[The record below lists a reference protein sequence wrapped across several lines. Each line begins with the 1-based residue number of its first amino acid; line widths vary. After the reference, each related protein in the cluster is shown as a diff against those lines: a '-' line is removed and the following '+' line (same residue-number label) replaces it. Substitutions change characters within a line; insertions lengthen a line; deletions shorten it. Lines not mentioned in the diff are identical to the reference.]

1 MARAETRLVALIR
14 QSLTPRIRAV
24 RFLEVIAM
32 RRYGLALSVALI
44 LEACSAGGSPSPT
57 AQPTVAATA
66 APEPQVTITLWD
78 GQSGVLG
85 DRLSDLIAKFNA
97 THKIQVQRSFQGT
110 YDQLYQKVVS
120 AIQAGTVPDMA
131 QVSGPPQTAAYW
143 KANALVPVQQFVD
156 SVDGFTQQQ
165 LADFVPALL
174 DDNSLSVNG
183 KKTLVSWPFSKSEAL
198 MYYNPDILQQAGVAV
213 PKTWAEFKQA
223 LLAIQAKTSVIPL
236 AYTPDV
242 YYFFLPYLW
251 AQGGEVLSP
260 DNTKASFN
268 TPEGLAALQYQVDLV
283 LGDKTAQVT
292 QGFEWQNTFAA
303 SKSAFAVSTSVSRPF
318 IESAMPKDHS
328 FKVGMATLPA
338 GPKGPKTDLFGN
350 NLVIFTKTASDRQRA
365 AWLFMKW
372 LTDTDQTVAWSLA
385 SGYMPL
391 RNSALNAPDFKA
403 ASDKDGRLLVAYNGL
418 KDAHGIPGSPDWQKV
433 QPILGDMVTSA
444 LLGKASAKDALT
456 AAEKKVNDTLG
467 GF

>member
-1 MARAETRLVALIR
+1 
-14 QSLTPRIRAV
+14 
-24 RFLEVIAM
+24 M
-32 RRYGLALSVALI
+32 RRYTLAVLLVFVLG
-44 LEACSAGGSPSPT
+44 ACSSVGSPSPT
-57 AQPTVAATA
+57 AQPTVAGTP
-66 APEPQVTITLWD
+66 APEPDVTITFWD

-85 DRLSDLIAKFNA
+85 DRLNDLITKFNS

-120 AIQAGTVPDMA
+120 AIQAGSVPDMA
-131 QVSGPPQTAAYW
+131 QVSGPPQTAQYW

-156 SVDGFTQQQ
+156 SVDGFNQTQ

-174 DDNSLSVNG
+174 DDNSLPVNG
-183 KKTLVSWPFSKSEAL
+183 KKTLVSWPFSKSEAI
-198 MYYNPDILQQAGVAV
+198 MYYNPDILAQAGVAV
-213 PKTWAEFKQA
+213 PKTWDEFKQA
-223 LLAIQAKTSVIPL
+223 LLTVKAKVPGVTPL

-251 AQGGEVLSP
+251 AQGGEALSP
-260 DNTKASFN
+260 DNMKAAFN

-292 QGFEWQNTFAA
+292 QGFDWENTFAA
-303 SKSAFAVSTSVSRPF
+303 AKSAFAINTSVSRPF
-318 IESAMPKDHS
+318 IEGAMPKDHV
-328 FKVGMATLPA
+328 FKVGMAPLPA
-338 GPKGPKTDLFGN
+338 GPKGAKTDLFGN
-350 NLVIFTKTASDRQRA
+350 NLVIFAKAPPDHQRA

-372 LTDTDQTVAWSLA
+372 LTDTDQTVAWSLQ

-391 RNSALNAPDFKA
+391 RKSALVAPDFKS
-403 ASDKDGRLLVAYNGL
+403 ASDKDDRLLVAINGL

-444 LLGKASAKDALT
+444 LLGKATAKDALT
-456 AAEKKVNDTLG
+456 AAEKKVNDTLA

>member
-1 MARAETRLVALIR
+1 
-14 QSLTPRIRAV
+14 
-24 RFLEVIAM
+24 M
-32 RRYGLALSVALI
+32 RRYTLAILVAFVLS
-44 LEACSAGGSPSPT
+44 ACSSAGSPSPT

-66 APEPQVTITLWD
+66 APEPDVTITFWD

-85 DRLSDLIAKFNA
+85 DRLNDLITKFNS

-120 AIQAGTVPDMA
+120 AIQAGTVPDVA
-131 QVSGPPQTAAYW
+131 QVSGPPQTAQYW

-156 SVDGFTQQQ
+156 SVDGFNQQQ
-165 LADFVPALL
+165 LSDFVPALL
-174 DDNSLSVNG
+174 DDNSLPVNG

-198 MYYNPDILQQAGVAV
+198 MYYNPEILQRAGVAV
-213 PKTWAEFKQA
+213 PKTWDEFKQA
-223 LLAIQAKTSVIPL
+223 LQTIKAKTSVIPL

-260 DNTKASFN
+260 DNLKASFN

-283 LGDKTAQVT
+283 LGDTTAQVT
-292 QGFEWQNTFAA
+292 QGFDWENTFAA
-303 SKSAFAVSTSVSRPF
+303 GKSAFAINTSVSRPF
-318 IESAMPKDHS
+318 IESAMPKDHI
-328 FKVGMATLPA
+328 FKVGMAPLPA
-338 GPKGPKTDLFGN
+338 GPKGAKTDLFGN
-350 NLVIFTKTASDRQRA
+350 NLVIFAKAQPDHQRA

-372 LTDTDQTVAWSLA
+372 LTDTDQTVAWSLQ

-391 RNSALNAPDFKA
+391 RQSALTAPDFKSA
-403 ASDKDGRLLVAYNGL
+403 ADKDDRLLVAINGL

-444 LLGKASAKDALT
+444 LLGKATAKDALT
-456 AAEKKVNDTLG
+456 AAEKKVNDTLAG
-467 GF
+467 Y